1 VQPELGLQRDE
12 LGVPVGHRD
21 QRPGQLAE
29 RVTRGRPVTSRR
41 AFPARRGLED
51 PGDRTDPVADPRGQQ
66 LEEQP
71 LLVREVGVQRAHR
84 VAGRLGDLLHRRP
97 GEAPAGEQARGRVEQ
112 PLEEAVTALPR
123 VPARTR
129 DEITGFFGD
138 LTLVEPGLTDVWDWR
153 PDGDTVTTTTDF
165 MRILGGVAR
174 KG

>member
-12 LGVPVGHRD
+12 LGVPVGRRD
-21 QRPGQLAE
+21 QQPGQLAE

-51 PGDRTDPVADPRGQQ
+51 LGDRTDPVADPRGQQ

-97 GEAPAGEQARGRVEQ
+97 GEAPAGEQARGRVE
-112 PLEEAVTALPR
+112 EAVTALQR
-123 VPARTR
+123 VPARTL

-138 LTLVEPGLTDVWDWR
+138 LTLVEPGPTDVWDWR

-165 MRILGGVAR
+165 TWILGGVAR